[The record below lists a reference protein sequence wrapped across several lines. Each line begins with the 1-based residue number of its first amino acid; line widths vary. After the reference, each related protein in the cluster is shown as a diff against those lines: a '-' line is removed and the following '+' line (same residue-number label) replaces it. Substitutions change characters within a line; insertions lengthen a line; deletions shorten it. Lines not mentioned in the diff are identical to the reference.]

1 MRVLAYELR
10 RLRGL
15 RSTWLLLA
23 AVLLCNAT
31 AAAVLASQAPDGPLA
46 APAGVRLLTAA
57 VPLIPL
63 PFAAFGAGVLGAL
76 SYGHEVCH
84 PGLSASQVSYLRR
97 VRLLLAKLLV
107 IGPVAALLALATL
120 LLDALAVHLALP
132 GGVTVAAWAEP
143 TALSD
148 RVSEALAAAGLSG
161 LADLPGVF
169 APVALVAGHGVP
181 AALLTFVL
189 LTVVA
194 GWTGVLTASL
204 TRSAAAGCCCCAR
217 CGTAG
222 VRGGAAAAAD
232 RHAVA
237 DPGGRTAALPIRHR
251 VGLRLGLR
259 RGARG
264 GGREYGADGPG
275 PARGGGGARGRPA
288 AHGAPGAGPA
298 ARALTRCASTRRAL
312 PHGVHPHPARTTAPN
327 HQDRPAVTAMRGSS

>member
-204 TRSAAAGCCCCAR
+204 TRSAAAGVLLLCALPALLESGVALLLR
-217 CGTAG
+217 RTGTPWPTRAAELLPFQSG
-222 VRGGAAAAAD
+222 IEWAYGWVYGGE
-232 RHAVA
+232 HEAVA
-237 DPGGRTAALPIRHR
+237 GST
-251 VGLRLGLR
+251 
-259 RGARG
+259 
-264 GGREYGADGPG
+264 
-275 PARGGGGARGRPA
+275 
-288 AHGAPGAGPA
+288 
-298 ARALTRCASTRRAL
+298 ALTDPVLLAAVAAPAVVLLLTALLVQARRRAL
-312 PHGVHPHPARTTAPN
+312 
-327 HQDRPAVTAMRGSS
+327 